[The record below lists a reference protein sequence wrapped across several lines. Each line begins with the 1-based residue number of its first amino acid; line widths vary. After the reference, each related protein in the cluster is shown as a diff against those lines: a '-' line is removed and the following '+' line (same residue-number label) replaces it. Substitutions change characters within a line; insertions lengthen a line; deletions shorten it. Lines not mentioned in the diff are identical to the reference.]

1 MSFEI
6 FEPAAFAA
14 VAVFVLFN
22 LFFFM
27 VTKRFSDRLWSIG
40 ISAFL
45 SVLIYTYIVGV
56 VFEEYAI
63 DYLPEYLFKLFF

>member
-27 VTKRFSDRLWSIG
+27 VTKRFGDRLWSIG
-40 ISAFL
+40 ISSFL
-45 SVLIYTYIVGV
+45 SVLIYTYITGM
-56 VFEEYAI
+56 VFGEYAT